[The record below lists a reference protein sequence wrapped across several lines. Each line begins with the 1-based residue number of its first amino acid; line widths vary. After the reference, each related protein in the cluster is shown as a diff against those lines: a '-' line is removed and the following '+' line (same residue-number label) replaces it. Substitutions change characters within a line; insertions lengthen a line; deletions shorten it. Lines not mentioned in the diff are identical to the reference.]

1 MTICDPLRRTTPPD
15 PRVHTPRL
23 LSMILAAPGTVVG
36 LGDTVDEELVDAVD
50 EELVDGVDE
59 EFVDVVDEELVEGVG
74 VSVPSALMGPK
85 DAHAPPNH
93 RQALPPGAT
102 I

>member
-50 EELVDGVDE
+50 EERGLADD
-59 EFVDVVDEELVEGVG
+59 
-74 VSVPSALMGPK
+74 
-85 DAHAPPNH
+85 
-93 RQALPPGAT
+93 RQMRRGQSRDSDPRL
-102 I
+102 